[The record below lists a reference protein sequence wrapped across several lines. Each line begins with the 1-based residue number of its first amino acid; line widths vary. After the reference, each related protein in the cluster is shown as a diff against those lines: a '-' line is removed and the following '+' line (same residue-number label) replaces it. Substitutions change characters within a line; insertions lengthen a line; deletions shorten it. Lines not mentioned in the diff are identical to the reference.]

1 MGLTGEIHIYVRCCN
16 SLGAL
21 YNFTFEDVCLPNPS
35 NLLTFP
41 LKIPSPPSPL
51 PPFKPTYVR
60 KINKWVV
67 SPMLHLQILVFI
79 SLAIGLEAGANYP
92 PEIMFEIFLTFAF
105 ISLLPWRV
113 CLAICYLI
121 RQPKFRLI
129 LLSNLVE
136 VWYLLDRN
144 S

>member
-1 MGLTGEIHIYVRCCN
+1 
-16 SLGAL
+16 
-21 YNFTFEDVCLPNPS
+21 
-35 NLLTFP
+35 
-41 LKIPSPPSPL
+41 
-51 PPFKPTYVR
+51 
-60 KINKWVV
+60 
-67 SPMLHLQILVFI
+67 MLHLQILVFI

-136 VWYLLDRN
+136 VRYLLDRN
-144 S
+144 SEKGLLLDVLIPEVDHPNAKWRGGRIMTEDLDIFNHWEIGSAISVVYFRA